1 MRVAVTFAVQHNLVH
16 KDRVIDFLLNL
27 LKLSLFFLGRS
38 FLGLDSTIFCQMT
51 YWLQF
56 T

>member
-1 MRVAVTFAVQHNLVH
+1 MRVAVTFAVQHNLVN
-16 KDRVIDFLLNL
+16 K
-27 LKLSLFFLGRS
+27 KLFFLGRS
-38 FLGLDSTIFCQMT
+38 FLGLDSTIFCEMT